1 MFKTSK
7 LLLVFILLSLVSL
20 TADIVY
26 EGSRSIGG
34 SYLESINAPPESA
47 AIASFG
53 DFIGYAT
60 RFITGLIASLYSS
73 SNLLWLFTITGYLAI
88 LSLPILAFTNN
99 WKIVVTLY
107 LVERIGKGMR
117 TPARDTILADVT
129 EGVKRGRAFGIHEL
143 FDQIGALTGPVIVA
157 LCITINGY
165 RLAYTVLF
173 IPALIAISLV
183 ITARNLYPSIKS
195 IEITRRRLNLEKM
208 SRKYWLY
215 TLSMIFLSLGYIHWF
230 IISYF
235 LRKWSIL
242 LDHEIALAYTIAM
255 GIDAALALPVG
266 YLYDRFRLK
275 SLYLAPLTA
284 LFIPLLLSISS
295 SNRII
300 PYLMASLWGIV
311 MAIYEVNMR
320 VAVADLVEPSVRALA
335 YGLYGLIYG
344 VFWAIGG
351 FILTYLINISI
362 VSTIIYVTVVETASI
377 TTLYYLNKR

>member
-295 SNRII
+295 SSRII

-362 VSTIIYVTVVETASI
+362 VSTIIYVTVVETASTI
-377 TTLYYLNKR
+377 TLYYLNKR

>member
-157 LCITINGY
+157 LCITISGY

-242 LDHEIALAYTIAM
+242 LDHEIALAYMIAM

>member
-157 LCITINGY
+157 LCITISGY

-242 LDHEIALAYTIAM
+242 LDHEIALAYMIAM

-351 FILTYLINISI
+351 FVLTYLINISI